1 MSRHE
6 LYGDDGEIDRQPC
19 PRCEDTFLG
28 EHEDR
33 LHCGKCGY
41 TEWK

>member
-6 LYGDDGEIDRQPC
+6 IYADDGTTDSEQC

-28 EHEDR
+28 EHDDR